1 MQNRNFQNI
10 LTILLGFY
18 CLACC
23 ILVFYKN
30 YAFTPSIA
38 IPMIL
43 ISTILA
49 IIEWIRTKSTD
60 RTPPTKM
67 MISLMIIWNIYLLF
81 QIM

>member
-23 ILVFYKN
+23 ILFFYKN

-67 MISLMIIWNIYLLF
+67 MISLTIIWNIYLLF